1 MPPIPPPGIPGAAL
15 SFFGLSATMASV
27 VIKSPAIDADLPS
40 TRRRAFFVD
49 LPENRHSMIE
59 RLPAP
64 AQQTFHCIFDRFGK
78 RLPGV
83 KDRANGRSACWR
95 RSSSFRPASRCCLP
109 TSLPQCRTGLGHSET
124 EIGKW
129 RAETGAAKATSPEPK
144 VRNLPARD
152 SCTPA

>member
-1 MPPIPPPGIPGAAL
+1 MPPIPPPGIPRAAL

-83 KDRANGRSACWR
+83 KDRANGTGLARQISTIPVSRRRIPCCSAVS
-95 RSSSFRPASRCCLP
+95 RSSVAM
-109 TSLPQCRTGLGHSET
+109 T
-124 EIGKW
+124 EPCADW
-129 RAETGAAKATSPEPK
+129 AC
-144 VRNLPARD
+144 VCN
-152 SCTPA
+152 